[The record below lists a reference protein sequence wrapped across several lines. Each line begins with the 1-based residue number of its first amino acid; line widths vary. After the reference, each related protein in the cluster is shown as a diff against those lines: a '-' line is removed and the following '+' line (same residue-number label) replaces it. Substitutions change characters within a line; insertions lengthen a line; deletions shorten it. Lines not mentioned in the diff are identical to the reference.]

1 MARSK
6 DGRRRRG
13 KAWRARCAG
22 VTSSCVPNLG
32 ASLNGRPVFAG
43 IGTTATLGLLCLF
56 LLLPLLF
63 APAVGLAQDQ
73 PEPQRDFPPLVSPD
87 APRTPYREPTP
98 PSMGE
103 PAPGA
108 PGSEARPPVAP
119 PAPADTTQRYF
130 IGVGDELSVLVVGQ
144 PDLSRAVRVLPD
156 GSFTYP
162 GVEGTVFALGRTA
175 EDVGR
180 EIRQKLGRILRY
192 PDCQLMVNTFGEQRV
207 YVMGEVE
214 IPGDHQFHKGMTAL
228 QALAQAGGFK
238 ASGKQN
244 QVVVIRRTGADSA
257 EVFSLDLKQALV
269 DGGARTDMQIH
280 PFDIIFVPKTF
291 VGNLN
296 VFVDQWMRQNIAP
309 FTLFLEGWN
318 AFNVNSSRTIFR

>member
-1 MARSK
+1 MS
-6 DGRRRRG
+6 
-13 KAWRARCAG
+13 
-22 VTSSCVPNLG
+22 
-32 ASLNGRPVFAG
+32 
-43 IGTTATLGLLCLF
+43 TLVLLILCTLM
-56 LLLPLLF
+56 PLLF
-63 APAVGLAQDQ
+63 APALGSAQDQ

-87 APRTPYREPTP
+87 APRSPYRDPTP
-98 PSMGE
+98 PSPGE
-103 PAPGA
+103 PGIEEPSPGEEGPDA
-108 PGSEARPPVAP
+108 SGSEIKPPVAL
-119 PAPADTTQRYF
+119 PAEADTTQRYF

-162 GVEGTVFALGRTA
+162 GVEGTIFALGRTA
-175 EDVGR
+175 DDVGQ
-180 EIRQKLGRILRY
+180 EIRQKLGRILRF

-238 ASGKQN
+238 SSGKQN
-244 QVVVIRRTGADSA
+244 QVVVIRRTGAESA
-257 EVFSLDLKQALV
+257 EVFSLDLKQALI
-269 DGGARTDMQIH
+269 DGGARTDMPLR